1 MDCLFCKIVN
11 KEIPS
16 RIITETE
23 NSIAF
28 LDAFPVSRGHTLVIP
43 KNHYEKVQDMTDIDN
58 NDLFDTV
65 HKVISK
71 VDKLTGSTLLA
82 IHNGKDSGQEIPH
95 VHVHLI
101 PRDPADQ
108 AGPVHSMFKDR
119 PKLSDD
125 ELDQIYAKIKS
136 SLIIGEI
143 FFLSRFSFVNINC
156 MCWTCFCGIHYFFL

>member
-1 MDCLFCKIVN
+1 MDCIFCKIAK

-16 RIITETE
+16 KIITETK

-28 LDAFPVSRGHTLVIP
+28 LDAFPLSRGHTLVIP
-43 KNHYEKVQDMTDIDN
+43 KCHYEKVQDMTDMDN
-58 NDLFDTV
+58 ADLFSTV

-71 VDKLTGSTLLA
+71 VDKLTGATLLA

-101 PRDPADQ
+101 PRQPSDH

-119 PKLSDD
+119 PKLSDKELD
-125 ELDQIYAKIKS
+125 ELCTKIK
-136 SLIIGEI
+136 
-143 FFLSRFSFVNINC
+143 N
-156 MCWTCFCGIHYFFL
+156 M

>member
-1 MDCLFCKIVN
+1 MDCIFCKIAN

-16 RIITETE
+16 KIITETE

-71 VDKLTGSTLLA
+71 VDKLTSSTLLA

-101 PRDPADQ
+101 PREIHDQ
-108 AGPVHSMFKDR
+108 AGPVHSMFKNR

-125 ELDQIYAKIKS
+125 ELDQLCVKIKS
-136 SLIIGEI
+136 S
-143 FFLSRFSFVNINC
+143 
-156 MCWTCFCGIHYFFL
+156 

>member
-28 LDAFPVSRGHTLVIP
+28 LDAFPVSHGHTLVIP

-101 PRDPADQ
+101 PRESDDQ

-119 PKLSDD
+119 PKLSDE
-125 ELDQIYAKIKS
+125 ELEQLCAKIKS
-136 SLIIGEI
+136 
-143 FFLSRFSFVNINC
+143 N
-156 MCWTCFCGIHYFFL
+156 

>member
-1 MDCLFCKIVN
+1 MDCLFCKIAN
-11 KEIPS
+11 KEILS

-43 KNHYEKVQDMTDIDN
+43 KNHYEKVQDMADIDN

-71 VDKLTGSTLLA
+71 VDKLTSSTLLA
-82 IHNGKDSGQEIPH
+82 IHTGKDSGQEIPH

-101 PRDPADQ
+101 PRELDDQ

-119 PKLSDD
+119 PKLSDE
-125 ELDQIYAKIKS
+125 ELDKLCAKIKS
-136 SLIIGEI
+136 S
-143 FFLSRFSFVNINC
+143 
-156 MCWTCFCGIHYFFL
+156 